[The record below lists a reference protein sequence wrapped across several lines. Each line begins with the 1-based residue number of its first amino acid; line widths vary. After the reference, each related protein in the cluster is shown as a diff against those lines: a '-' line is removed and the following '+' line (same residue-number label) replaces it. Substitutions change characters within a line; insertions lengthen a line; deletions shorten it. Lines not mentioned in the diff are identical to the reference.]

1 MSSRFHNKY
10 HRHNHHTYPNDDP
23 RFPDSSHDPIASPDS
38 PFMGDFVLA
47 GGLSASVPS
56 ASAYVAALFGNV
68 GINTSL
74 PNVELTVYG
83 SISASTNTSTT
94 ELSVYDSQY
103 IANNLGIGINN
114 PPTALY
120 VIGAGTFSDS
130 LSTRNNTSTNELSV
144 YDSQYIANNLG
155 IGTNNPI
162 SPLHVVGNVTIM
174 GNLSTFGSLT
184 YLDTIVQITS
194 AFSVTNVGTG
204 PAVTITQTGD
214 NAVLAIYDDSNIAMW
229 VDGRD
234 AYAGNVGIGV
244 SATNAKLTV
253 NGSISSNG
261 LLTVNTISTT
271 VSAVSPLLSAGQY
284 IGGNTDEWN
293 NVYTTTQTTSSN
305 WVNAYTTTQ
314 TNSSNWVNAYTT
326 TQTNSS
332 NWVNAYTTTQAN
344 SANWNND
351 QTTMQSNSSNWNNT
365 FNTVHNTS
373 ANPVVS
379 SLSSTTFIAA
389 STVRLGEI
397 IKITTVV
404 TAGSAFPVFDI
415 TGNLVGY
422 VPIYVSFT

>member
-326 TQTNSS
+326 TQ
-332 NWVNAYTTTQAN
+332 AN

>member
-10 HRHNHHTYPNDDP
+10 HRHNHHTYPSDDP

-83 SISASTNTSTT
+83 SISASSNTSTT

-103 IANNLGIGINN
+103 IANRLGIGINN
-114 PPTALY
+114 PSTALY

-144 YDSQYIANNLG
+144 YDYQYISNKLG

-162 SPLHVVGNVTIM
+162 SPLHVVGNATIM

-184 YLDTIVQITS
+184 YLDTIVQVAS

-271 VSAVSPLLSAGQY
+271 VSAISPLLSAGQY
-284 IGGNTDEWN
+284 IGGNTDAWN
-293 NVYTTTQTTSSN
+293 NVYNTTQGTSAN
-305 WVNAYTTTQ
+305 WVNVYTTTQ

-326 TQTNSS
+326 TQT
-332 NWVNAYTTTQAN
+332 N

-365 FNTVHNTS
+365 FNTVYNTS